1 MTSYWMGIASTMV
14 LAVMEFTAC
23 SDAPA
28 DIGEKNPALAKSDL
42 AAYAA
47 TWVGYVEA
55 FQFEDESDRVQL
67 VLDEQGQGSIRFG
80 DRELVPAPTDPTAYY
95 PPHTS
100 ATNWGGAG
108 KISNAIFSGFEY
120 PVKSARVESERIRFG
135 TASTEPFRPYCALQT
150 PYLDSLRSTEG
161 QQIYKCLPYTLLKSI
176 GSMPT
181 TTCTIPAT
189 TTSNTWT
196 QGDPTVD
203 VNCEQLSM
211 CDGMESFGC
220 TCTAAGC
227 SVNTTV
233 QDINLDA
240 ALDDDQ
246 LSLVGTLILN
256 EKRLTVRLD
265 RE

>member
-1 MTSYWMGIASTMV
+1 MTKYWMGTVSTMI
-14 LAVMEFTAC
+14 LAIVGSTAC

-55 FQFEDESDRVQL
+55 YQFEDGTDRVQL

-80 DRELVPAPTDPTAYY
+80 DRELVAAPTDPEAYY
-95 PPHTS
+95 PPH
-100 ATNWGGAG
+100 ATATFWSEPTKTAHT
-108 KISNAIFSGFEY
+108 IFSGFEY
-120 PVKSARVESERIRFG
+120 PVNDARVESERIRFG
-135 TASTEPFRPYCALQT
+135 TTSTEPFSSYCALQM
-150 PYLDSLRSTEG
+150 PYLDPLRSTEE
-161 QQIYKCLPYTLLKSI
+161 QPFYKCLPYTLLKSKL
-176 GSMPT
+176 SMPS

-189 TTSNTWT
+189 TTSSSWA
-196 QGDPTVD
+196 QGDPMVD

-211 CDGMESFGC
+211 CDGFGPLEC
-220 TCTAAGC
+220 ACTAAGC
-227 SVNTTV
+227 SVDTTT
-233 QDINLDA
+233 QDISLDA

-246 LSLVGTLILN
+246 QRLVGTLIVQ
-256 EKRLTVRLD
+256 EKRLTVRLG

>member
-1 MTSYWMGIASTMV
+1 MTKYWMGTVSTMI
-14 LAVMEFTAC
+14 LAAMGFTAC

-55 FQFEDESDRVQL
+55 YQFEDETDRVQL
-67 VLDEQGQGSIRFG
+67 VLDEQGRGSIRFG
-80 DRELVPAPTDPTAYY
+80 DRKLITAPTDPAAYY

-100 ATNWGGAG
+100 ATYWGEGG
-108 KISNAIFSGFEY
+108 KISNVVFSGFEY
-120 PVKSARVESERIRFG
+120 PIDSARVESERIRFG
-135 TASTEPFRPYCALQT
+135 TASTEPFSSYCALQT
-150 PYLDSLRSTEG
+150 PYLDALRGTEE
-161 QQIYKCLPYTLLKSI
+161 QPFYKCLPYTLLKSI
-176 GSMPT
+176 NMPR

-189 TTSNTWT
+189 TTGNSWT

-211 CDGMESFGC
+211 CDGIESFGC
-220 TCTAAGC
+220 TCSAAGC
-227 SVNTTV
+227 SANTSI
-233 QDINLDA
+233 QDISLDA

-246 LSLVGTLILN
+246 QSLVGTLILQ
-256 EKRLTVRLD
+256 EKRLTVRLNRD
-265 RE
+265 